1 MPTAWI
7 PGARCLGQKYRSS
20 TDRCEILEKFS
31 RKGGIFCERC
41 VVHVAKF
48 CKCISVSLSLSIC
61 ICNIYIIP
69 CTHVHISICIYIC
82 MYMLFLLFSAKV
94 EKLEVQYVE
103 KLAMT

>member
-48 CKCISVSLSLSIC
+48 CKCISVSLSLFVFV
-61 ICNIYIIP
+61 IYIHTVYT
-69 CTHVHISICIYIC
+69 CTYIYMHIYIYK
-82 MYMLFLLFSAKV
+82 YMLFLLFSAKV